1 MLALAGGVRAAE
13 VTIIRP
19 GDTVLDRAAR
29 LAELEATGTE
39 FRTAVC
45 GVQVERWRTHE
56 PITRVISPEE
66 YGIDTRAEPFAH
78 TVMRAAAAAFGTDDA
93 KARRALIR
101 LLRRWAKGRALT
113 VFDRAQESNFYTVER
128 TLLPVIVAW
137 SLVRDHP
144 DVPAED
150 GALISTWIDQLIA
163 ERVRPNQKPLVDPM
177 TVNNHTYL
185 SASVDMAWG
194 ALRGDPLA
202 FRRGIEAYRL
212 AIAQMRDDGSLPRE
226 TERGARALWYQRHA
240 IASLVAIAE
249 MAAVQGLDLYGYQVG
264 GRDLHRAVAFLV
276 AAVEDQTIVWPYAEA
291 DVNPGPSTNWM
302 AQDLGF
308 MRRRG
313 HGRHYMGWAEAYL
326 RRFPDRPEAR
336 ELARLLLRWDPA
348 PRPMVDDY
356 SGGDTTCFYAR
367 ADGLL
372 PVE

>member
-1 MLALAGGVRAAE
+1 MLALAGSLRADEIAL
-13 VTIIRP
+13 IRP
-19 GDTVLDRAAR
+19 GDTVFVRADR
-29 LAELEATGTE
+29 LAELEAAGPE
-39 FRTAVC
+39 FRAAVC
-45 GVQVERWRTHE
+45 GAEVAKWRTHE

-93 KARRALIR
+93 KARHALIR

-150 GALISTWIDQLIA
+150 GGLISTWIDRLIV
-163 ERVRPNQKPLVDPM
+163 ERIRPNQKPLADPLA
-177 TVNNHTYL
+177 VNNHTYL

-194 ALRGDPLA
+194 ALRGDPSA
-202 FRRGIEAYRL
+202 FRRGIELYRL

-249 MAAVQGLDLYGYQVG
+249 MAAVQGLDLYGYQFE
-264 GRDLHRAVAFLV
+264 GRDLHRAVAFLL
-276 AAVEDQTIVWPYAEA
+276 AAVEDQTIVWPYAQA

-313 HGRHYMGWAEAYL
+313 HGRHYMGWAEAYM
-326 RRFPDRPEAR
+326 RRFPHRPEAL
-336 ELARLLLRWDPA
+336 ELARLLLKWDPT

-356 SGGDTTCFYAR
+356 SGGDTTCFYALP
-367 ADGLL
+367 DGPL
-372 PVE
+372 PLK

>member
-1 MLALAGGVRAAE
+1 MLVRAE
-13 VTIIRP
+13 
-19 GDTVLDRAAR
+19 R
-29 LAELEATGTE
+29 LAELEAAGAE
-39 FRTAVC
+39 FRAAVC
-45 GVQVERWRTHE
+45 GVQVKEWRTHE
-56 PITRVISPEE
+56 PITRVASPEE

-101 LLRRWAKGRALT
+101 LLRRWAKAGALT
-113 VFDRAQESNFYTVER
+113 VFDPAQESNFYTVER

-150 GALISTWIDQLIA
+150 GALISTWIDRLIVA
-163 ERVRPNQKPLVDPM
+163 RVRPNQKPLGDPM
-177 TVNNHTYL
+177 AVNNHTYL

-194 ALRGDPLA
+194 ALRGEPTA
-202 FRRGIEAYRL
+202 FRRGIEVYRL

-240 IASLVAIAE
+240 IASLIAIAE
-249 MAAVQGLDLYGYQVG
+249 MAAVQGVDLYGYRVE
-264 GRDLHRAVAFLV
+264 GRDLHRAVAFLL
-276 AAVEDQTIVWPYAEA
+276 AAVEDQTAVWPYAEA
-291 DVNPGPSTNWM
+291 DVNPGPSSNWM
-302 AQDLGF
+302 VQDMGF

-313 HGRHYMGWAEAYL
+313 HGRHYMAWAEPYM
-326 RRFPDRPEAR
+326 RRFPERAEAQ
-336 ELARLLLRWDPA
+336 ELARLLRTWDPA

-367 ADGLL
+367 ADGPL